1 MPSSEVKQPTREFA
15 GTGLTRLSPAQTNQL
30 CGQIQSLYGFD
41 LAAVLET
48 HQCTLYQR
56 AAQVWL
62 IPEQYLN
69 RFGSLPYAF
78 LGFPLGKLIG
88 GKLELSFEMVS
99 RFGDAFNANIFVLPD
114 EYFQDWLGG
123 TDLRG
128 LPLEGIEMGT
138 VVAVRDKL
146 GRNLGA
152 GKALPKR
159 LRNLLPSRSLLSN

>member
-1 MPSSEVKQPTREFA
+1 VKQPTREFA

-41 LAAVLET
+41 LAAALET
-48 HQCTLYQR
+48 YQCTLYQR

-69 RFGSLPYAF
+69 HFGSLPYAF

-88 GKLELSFEMVS
+88 SKLELSFEMVS
-99 RFGDAFNANIFVLPD
+99 RFGDVFNANIFVLPD

-152 GKALPKR
+152 GKALPNR
-159 LRNLLPSRSLLSN
+159 LRNLLPSHSLISP

>member
-1 MPSSEVKQPTREFA
+1 MIKQPTREFA
-15 GTGLTRLSPAQTNQL
+15 GTGLTRLSDSQNNQL
-30 CGQIQSLYGFD
+30 CKQVQSLYEFD
-41 LAAVLET
+41 LEAVLET
-48 HQCTLYQR
+48 YQCTLYQR

-69 RFGSLPYAF
+69 RFSNLPYAF

-88 GKLELSFEMVS
+88 NKLELSFVRVS
-99 RFGDAFNANIFVLPD
+99 RFGDAFNANVFVLPD

-123 TDLRG
+123 ADLRG
-128 LPLEGIEMGT
+128 LPLDGIEMGT

-152 GKALPKR
+152 GKALPNR
-159 LRNLLPSRSLLSN
+159 LRNLLPSHSLISP